1 VPTLP
6 AAACL
11 IGTVGRRWHGAAMD
25 LLTAAPALLVGLL
38 LGLLAGRLLA
48 RRDEQVLLA
57 SFQGL
62 AARALAGTREAAERD
77 LDVQRD
83 AVAHLV
89 EPLREQ
95 LGRVEGQLRSVEVER
110 ARAFAELREQVSSV
124 RTSSERLGDETAALI
139 TALRKPQARGQW
151 GEMQLRRVV
160 EHAGMLHRCDFDEQA
175 TVRDAEGRALRPDL
189 VVRLS
194 GGRTVVVDAKVTLA
208 AYLEAAEASD
218 DDVREQRLGAHA
230 AHLRQHV
237 DRLADKAYWR
247 HVEGTPEF
255 VVLFVPGEAFLAP
268 ALERDPSLLEHAYA
282 RRVHIATPTTL
293 VSLLRAVAHAWQ
305 QQALADG
312 AREVL
317 AAGRELF
324 TRLSTLGGHVDK
336 LGRSLDRAVA
346 DFNATVG
353 SLERSVVPAVRRMVE
368 LEAVDAP
375 LSAPARVD
383 AVARRT
389 SVADLTDAGTDDGR
403 PLAPVREAAG

>member
-1 VPTLP
+1 
-6 AAACL
+6 
-11 IGTVGRRWHGAAMD
+11 MD
-25 LLTAAPALLVGLL
+25 LLTALLALLAGLA
-38 LGLLAGRLLA
+38 LGLLAGRLLT

-57 SFQGL
+57 SFEGL
-62 AARALAGTREAAERD
+62 AARALAGTREDAERD
-77 LDVQRD
+77 LDLQRD

-95 LGRVEGQLRSVEVER
+95 LVRVEGQLRSVESER
-110 ARAFAELREQVSSV
+110 TRAFAELREQVTSV
-124 RTSSERLGDETAALI
+124 RASSERLGDETAALVS
-139 TALRKPQARGQW
+139 ALRKPQARGQW

-160 EHAGMLHRCDFDEQA
+160 EHAGMLNRCDFDEQA
-175 TVRDAEGRALRPDL
+175 TVRDADGRALRPDL

-194 GGRTVVVDAKVTLA
+194 GGRCVVVDAKVTLA
-208 AYLEAAEASD
+208 AYLEAAESTD
-218 DDVREQRLGAHA
+218 DAVREQRLTAHA

-237 DRLADKAYWR
+237 DRLADKQYWR
-247 HVEGTPEF
+247 HVPDNPEF

-317 AAGRELF
+317 VAGRELHA
-324 TRLSTLGGHVDK
+324 RLTALGGHVEK
-336 LGRSLDRAVA
+336 LGRSLDRAVT

-375 LSAPARVD
+375 LAAPARVD
-383 AVARRT
+383 VVARRT
-389 SVADLTDAGTDDGR
+389 SVPELCEEPAER
-403 PLAPVREAAG
+403 PLAPVPDRATG